1 MTYICLGGC
10 VTGLPTSMFSLTG
23 FSVLGTEIKASLE
36 TEENTDFSSGLT
48 TVAGTHQALATIL
61 D

>member
-1 MTYICLGGC
+1 MWGC
-10 VTGLPTSMFSLTG
+10 QPPCPASLG

-48 TVAGTHQALATIL
+48 TVAGTHQALAAIL